1 METELPQGRLKL
13 SAVVRASGDT
23 IDIDTAAD
31 VLGGGRDDATK
42 TLSRWVKQGWLRR
55 VAQGVYVPVS
65 LDALDSERVLE
76 DPWVLVPALYAP
88 AYVGGRTA
96 AEHWDLTEQIFRD
109 VLVYTARRVRQRV
122 EERHGAIFTL
132 KHAPMKRQ
140 FGTTIVWRGKTKVAV
155 SDVHRTVVDMLDEPV
170 TGGGIQHVAECL
182 HAYLR
187 RKDRNDEKLVSYADR
202 LDNRA
207 VFRRLGFLLE
217 AEEGTESLREA
228 CRTRLSAGTAKL
240 DPAAG
245 APRLV
250 TRWGLWV
257 PQTWA
262 RGPRP

>member
-1 METELPQGRLKL
+1 MGTELPQGRLKL

-23 IDIDTAAD
+23 IDIDTAAS

-55 VAQGVYVPVS
+55 VAQGVYVPVP

-132 KHAPMKRQ
+132 KHVPIKRQ

-155 SDVHRTVVDMLDEPV
+155 SDVHRTVIDMLDEPAM
-170 TGGGIQHVAECL
+170 GGGVQHVADCL

-187 RKDRNDEKLVSYADR
+187 RKDRNDEKLIDNADR
-202 LDNRA
+202 LANRA

-217 AEEGTESLREA
+217 AEEGTEALREA

-262 RGPRP
+262 KEPRP